1 MSELPVALRQALADA
16 LGSRIGASVPMT
28 GGMINRSARVEAGG
42 ERVFVKWNPA
52 APVGFY
58 AAEADGLERIRAV
71 GALRVPRVL
80 ARRDAGEE
88 GPAPPYLALELVES
102 APPHDERAFSR
113 GFADALADHHR
124 RSARPGAQFGLD
136 RDNYLGLNAQ
146 PNAPHDSWA
155 AFYRDCRLAP
165 QAAVAR
171 RHGRMPPHR
180 ERRLEAVM
188 AVLDR
193 LLPTRNEAPCLVHGD
208 LWSGNF
214 LPANGAAVVIDPAVY
229 LADRE
234 VEMAYVE
241 LFGGFPRGF
250 VDAYASAWP
259 LDRGYAHRR
268 PLLQLYPLLVH
279 LNHFGEVPYGAMVDG
294 ALRAYVR

>member
-1 MSELPVALRQALADA
+1 
-16 LGSRIGASVPMT
+16 
-28 GGMINRSARVEAGG
+28 
-42 ERVFVKWNPA
+42 
-52 APVGFY
+52 
-58 AAEADGLERIRAV
+58 
-71 GALRVPRVL
+71 
-80 ARRDAGEE
+80 
-88 GPAPPYLALELVES
+88 
-102 APPHDERAFSR
+102 
-113 GFADALADHHR
+113 
-124 RSARPGAQFGLD
+124 
-136 RDNYLGLNAQ
+136 
-146 PNAPHDSWA
+146 
-155 AFYRDCRLAP
+155 
-165 QAAVAR
+165 
-171 RHGRMPPHR
+171 
-180 ERRLEAVM
+180 M